1 MRQFE
6 SATRYIIRLSALLSI
21 ALGLSLSGCGG
32 NGGTTAAVDNNPA
45 SVVFTSVSSTPS
57 SLTVNMLCADPD
69 GLFSCSYAITPNDTT
84 TVPVYTQFANK
95 TGGNVTF
102 TTLANGAAL
111 QANTTYKTW
120 GRVFSFQS
128 LINNN
133 GNTDAFQRF
142 ATQITAQ
149 VPPIMGNIPNTSVAN
164 GVAVSIDASA
174 FVTLTNGDPITA
186 YTLGGTALPTG
197 LSFNTATGLLSGITT
212 VAGVYNFTMTA
223 TDNDGISNVD
233 NFSLTVAVST
243 PTIAMANQT
252 VNDNGGFFSPPPLP
266 APTVTGVLPGA
277 VYTVVMNPLKINPNT
292 GLPKLTINSAT
303 GVATWLGNLIVNGI
317 TPYTITIKVTNPDG
331 GTQSV
336 TFNLG
341 VINNL

>member
-6 SATRYIIRLSALLSI
+6 YATRYIIRFSALLSI

-45 SVVFTSVSSTPS
+45 SVVFTSVGSTPS

-84 TVPVYTQFANK
+84 TVPVYTLFANK

-142 ATQITAQ
+142 ATKITAQ

-164 GVAVSIDASA
+164 GVAVSIDAST

-233 NFSLTVAVST
+233 NFSLTVAVSA

-252 VNDNGGFFSPPPLP
+252 VNDNGGALATALP

-277 VYTVVMNPLKINPNT
+277 VYAIVANPMKINPNT
-292 GLPKLTINSAT
+292 GLRELTINTAT
-303 GVATWLGNLIVNGI
+303 GVATYLGNETVGGI
-317 TPYTITIKVTNPDG
+317 IPYTITIKVTNPDG

-341 VINNL
+341 VVDNA